1 MSQLTTTSSV
11 LRKTGRILR
20 YLGVHFIKDGL
31 SDRSASLAYAT
42 LLAIVPLMIIMIQV
56 LSLFPV
62 FKGIDAEIQ
71 TLVLNNFVAQ
81 SANVIA
87 AHLQVFLSR
96 VHQLST
102 LNLLFLA
109 LIDIL
114 MIYNIN
120 QAFNAIWKTE
130 NRFYY
135 SLSFLI
141 YLLVLVLSPLLLGGF
156 LVLASLIY
164 KLSYIQQ
171 LVNNHLIS
179 TTLPYFISLTTF
191 TLLNWIL
198 PWRRVGFKAAFCGG
212 FVTTVIFEGAK
223 AGFAFYLSHAST
235 YRVLYGAMATLP
247 LFLVWLYVS
256 WLIILFGALITK
268 VIAVGIPEN
277 QQKK

>member
-198 PWRRVGFKAAFCGG
+198 PWRRVGFKAAFYGG
-212 FVTTVIFEGAK
+212 LVTTVIFEGAK